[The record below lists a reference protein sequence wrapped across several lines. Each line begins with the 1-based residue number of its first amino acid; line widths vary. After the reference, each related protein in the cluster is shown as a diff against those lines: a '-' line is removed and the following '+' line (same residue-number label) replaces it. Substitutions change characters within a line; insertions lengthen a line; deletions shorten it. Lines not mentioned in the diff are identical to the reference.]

1 MKVTILRRMPPKAKP
16 GNLLSRVRKIAMALP
31 DTEESTRLG
40 GSPHFYVR
48 GKIFTGCGHEGGVW
62 SFGAKVGLELQS
74 LLVARDGIHIAKY
87 VGRYGWISV
96 DEDALQNEDELRHL
110 IELSYDLISAKAPG
124 GKLAAASQHAAPK
137 QAAPK
142 HTATMAAKKAAK
154 K

>member
-48 GKIFTGCGHEGGVW
+48 GKIFTGCGDEGGVW

-96 DEDALQNEDELRHL
+96 DEHALQNEDELRHL

-124 GKLAAASQHAAPK
+124 GKLAAASTRTAPK

-142 HTATMAAKKAAK
+142 HTATTAAKKAAK